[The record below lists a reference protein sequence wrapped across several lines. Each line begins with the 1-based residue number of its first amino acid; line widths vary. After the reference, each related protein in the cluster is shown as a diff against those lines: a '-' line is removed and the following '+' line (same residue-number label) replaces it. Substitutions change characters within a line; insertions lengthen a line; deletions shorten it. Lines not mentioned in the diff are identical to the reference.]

1 MKYLNFG
8 SGRKDCLNFRLK
20 EYQKFDRDVHK
31 KEIERFLTSQLTKIL
46 PLIGCLGSLGGRLS
60 LWSLHISARLVRTP
74 IAG

>member
-31 KEIERFLTSQLTKIL
+31 KEIERFLTSPLTKIL
-46 PLIGCLGSLGGRLS
+46 PLIGCLGSLGGCPCLRS
-60 LWSLHISARLVRTP
+60 LGISTRLVGASITD
-74 IAG
+74 